1 MIFLLQTVSV
11 PCQLF
16 SPRGEGSAQREQREE
31 LDGDGDSFMAVVL
44 F

>member
-16 SPRGEGSAQREQREE
+16 SPRGEKTQMEQREE
-31 LDGDGDSFMAVVL
+31 LDGDSFMAAVL